1 MGDHCERCDL
11 ANHYSPG
18 LLTVSSHANTNSGV
32 PANWT
37 VLPTCYYDLQLD
49 FQFTF
54 NLSKKEDRHIK
65 QINFRNVPLKP
76 DLDLEFS
83 VQCST
88 LAKLNI
94 SVRSAKV
101 VNYKLNVI
109 VRALILFPLQVDAE
123 DIDEE
128 KYILF
133 NYNCTAFKSRF
144 QRNEYHFGSE
154 ENTTF
159 YVYVYDFRSPIQ
171 ITVFENFSS
180 NLKEVRYK
188 FSLNNCRSRLVNI
201 RNWSCNSFSLPFPL
215 ALYPFS

>member
-1 MGDHCERCDL
+1 MSDKCLICACHFINIGNGHGTQCHPLTGRCFCQTKGVVGDHCERCDL
-11 ANHYSPG
+11 ANHYTPG
-18 LLTVSSHANTNSGV
+18 LLTVTSHANTNSGV

-101 VNYKLNVI
+101 NSY
-109 VRALILFPLQVDAE
+109 
-123 DIDEE
+123 
-128 KYILF
+128 
-133 NYNCTAFKSRF
+133 
-144 QRNEYHFGSE
+144 
-154 ENTTF
+154 
-159 YVYVYDFRSPIQ
+159 
-171 ITVFENFSS
+171 SS
-180 NLKEVRYK
+180 WTY
-188 FSLNNCRSRLVNI
+188 FRLV
-201 RNWSCNSFSLPFPL
+201 
-215 ALYPFS
+215 

>member
-1 MGDHCERCDL
+1 M
-11 ANHYSPG
+11 
-18 LLTVSSHANTNSGV
+18 SSHANTNSGA

-101 VNYKLNVI
+101 VNPWLSVI
-109 VRALILFPLQVDAE
+109 VRIRNNFLISLQVDE
-123 DIDEE
+123 DNIDEE
-128 KYILF
+128 KFILV
-133 NYNCTAFKSRF
+133 NYNCTTFKSRF

-171 ITVFENFSS
+171 ITVVNYSSS
-180 NLKEVRYK
+180 NKRKV
-188 FSLNNCRSRLVNI
+188 
-201 RNWSCNSFSLPFPL
+201 
-215 ALYPFS
+215 

>member
-1 MGDHCERCDL
+1 VGDHCERCDL

-101 VNYKLNVI
+101 VHLRLNVI
-109 VRALILFPLQVDAE
+109 VRTQIFLFFLPLRWMLKTLTKKSIYCLITIAPHSNRDFNVMSITSAV
-123 DIDEE
+123 
-128 KYILF
+128 KRIL
-133 NYNCTAFKSRF
+133 RF
-144 QRNEYHFGSE
+144 TYTSTISARQSK
-154 ENTTF
+154 
-159 YVYVYDFRSPIQ
+159 
-171 ITVFENFSS
+171 
-180 NLKEVRYK
+180 LRY
-188 FSLNNCRSRLVNI
+188 
-201 RNWSCNSFSLPFPL
+201 
-215 ALYPFS
+215 

>member
-18 LLTVSSHANTNSGV
+18 LLTVTSHANTNSGV

-88 LAKLNI
+88 MAKLNI

-101 VNYKLNVI
+101 VYLRLNVNFPS
-109 VRALILFPLQVDAE
+109 RNNFLISL
-123 DIDEE
+123 
-128 KYILF
+128 
-133 NYNCTAFKSRF
+133 
-144 QRNEYHFGSE
+144 H
-154 ENTTF
+154 
-159 YVYVYDFRSPIQ
+159 
-171 ITVFENFSS
+171 SS
-180 NLKEVRYK
+180 GG
-188 FSLNNCRSRLVNI
+188 
-201 RNWSCNSFSLPFPL
+201 
-215 ALYPFS
+215 